1 MIKIK
6 AWRKHKRQPSLS
18 VEQNELLSL
27 LAIAFLDMMNGDE
40 GFADSQQAD
49 DLLWKMLL
57 TLPSPLLPSGS
68 KRQLVAL
75 PMMGQGLQGWTVA
88 GGHVLQEVML
98 GDNLAHLESALSL
111 LHYVHELQTQLGN

>member
-6 AWRKHKRQPSLS
+6 ARRKHKRLPSLS
-18 VEQNELLSL
+18 VEQNEMLSL
-27 LAIAFLDMMNGDE
+27 SAVAFLAVMNGDE

-68 KRQLVAL
+68 KRQLGAL
-75 PMMGQGLQGWTVA
+75 PMTGKGLQGWTVA
-88 GGHVLQEVML
+88 GGHVVQEVML
-98 GDNLAHLESALSL
+98 GDSLAHLESALPL
-111 LHYVHELQTQLGN
+111 LHHAHELQTQLGN